1 MRNEDEYIFV
11 EHNINY
17 YYVHCI
23 LQILEYNINMMI
35 TRIII
40 INNSIITLKLEAI
53 MTVELPSPL
62 VDVIIERPVEQG
74 TK

>member
-1 MRNEDEYIFV
+1 
-11 EHNINY
+11 
-17 YYVHCI
+17 
-23 LQILEYNINMMI
+23 MMI

-40 INNSIITLKLEAI
+40 INTSIITLKLEAI
-53 MTVELPSPL
+53 MTVELPSAL

>member
-1 MRNEDEYIFV
+1 
-11 EHNINY
+11 
-17 YYVHCI
+17 
-23 LQILEYNINMMI
+23 MI

-62 VDVIIERPVEQG
+62 VDVIIERSVEQG
-74 TK
+74 TKWIEAVLMQRNVNYQRLHIILYNNL

>member
-1 MRNEDEYIFV
+1 
-11 EHNINY
+11 
-17 YYVHCI
+17 
-23 LQILEYNINMMI
+23 MI

-40 INNSIITLKLEAI
+40 INTSIITLKLVAI

-74 TK
+74 TKWIEAVLMQRNVNYQRLHIILYNNI